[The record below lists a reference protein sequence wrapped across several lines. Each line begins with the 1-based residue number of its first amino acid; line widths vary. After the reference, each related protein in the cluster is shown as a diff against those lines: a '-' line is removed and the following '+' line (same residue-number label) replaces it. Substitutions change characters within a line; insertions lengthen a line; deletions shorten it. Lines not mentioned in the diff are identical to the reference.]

1 MVNKMKKIITVILI
15 MVMVFNFI
23 CSNSYAMSQSAIEG
37 IMKDGTTTNPQGQK
51 QEISI
56 GDSITGTIVGLLIG
70 GIDVIPM
77 TLHAGL
83 TIIALSGGVVKDTG
97 EYSVGGAFFDKGI
110 GSLFL
115 TVEKV
120 IFGRYFL
127 VKADFDVDEH
137 NAVEKIDRGLDVSF
151 SNALITF
158 KDTAKMW
165 YYILRLITLVL
176 SILTLIYVG
185 IRMATSTIASDQVKY
200 KKMLMG
206 WFEALGIIVLLPY
219 IINIILKFNSIFVNM
234 AITLKDALI
243 NSGKQSFEANI
254 LESVFSLIKATG
266 GFTVAMYSVVYWFL
280 VFIELK
286 FFFMYVKRNFSVV
299 FLTIIAPLIT
309 VTYPIDKA
317 GDGKAQAF
325 GNWLSEFIITVFIQT
340 LHVYTYLIFMF
351 LAGDI
356 AIAAPVVGIAFLYA
370 LPRIEKIIKIIFNL
384 RGGLSIK
391 DLKDTMKMKG

>member
-1 MVNKMKKIITVILI
+1 
-15 MVMVFNFI
+15 
-23 CSNSYAMSQSAIEG
+23 
-37 IMKDGTTTNPQGQK
+37 
-51 QEISI
+51 
-56 GDSITGTIVGLLIG
+56 
-70 GIDVIPM
+70 
-77 TLHAGL
+77 
-83 TIIALSGGVVKDTG
+83 
-97 EYSVGGAFFDKGI
+97 
-110 GSLFL
+110 
-115 TVEKV
+115 
-120 IFGRYFL
+120 
-127 VKADFDVDEH
+127 
-137 NAVEKIDRGLDVSF
+137 
-151 SNALITF
+151 
-158 KDTAKMW
+158 
-165 YYILRLITLVL
+165 
-176 SILTLIYVG
+176 
-185 IRMATSTIASDQVKY
+185 
-200 KKMLMG
+200 
-206 WFEALGIIVLLPY
+206 
-219 IINIILKFNSIFVNM
+219 
-234 AITLKDALI
+234 
-243 NSGKQSFEANI
+243 
-254 LESVFSLIKATG
+254 
-266 GFTVAMYSVVYWFL
+266 MYSVVYWFL